1 MTKKQKNRFDIAAA
15 WGDMKAV
22 SRLLK
27 GLQGYTFSG
36 QFSGQPALVDP
47 DGHRAYVCRREA
59 VSVPGWSLNVEFD
72 SLGTALRAK
81 RTPAELD
88 SLRQQ
93 LLLAG
98 RKPKR
103 SLYKQSEHTGVV
115 RLRAVRRMQKLY
127 HGQPL

>member
-36 QFSGQPALVDP
+36 QFSGQPALVAP
-47 DGHRAYVCRREA
+47 NGQRVHVCRREA
-59 VSVPGWSLNVEFD
+59 VSVPDWNLNVEFD
-72 SLGTALRAK
+72 SLGTVRRAK
-81 RTPAELD
+81 RTPEELD

-93 LLLAG
+93 LLLIG

-103 SLYKQSEHTGVV
+103 SLYKQLVHTGVV
-115 RLRAVRRMQKLY
+115 RQRAVRRMQKLY
-127 HGQPL
+127 HGQKL

>member
-59 VSVPGWSLNVEFD
+59 VSVPGWTLNVELD
-72 SLGTALRAK
+72 SLGTVRRAK

-88 SLRQQ
+88 LLRQQ
-93 LLLAG
+93 LLLTG

-103 SLYKQSEHTGVV
+103 SLYKQLVHTGVV
-115 RLRAVRRMQKLY
+115 RKRAVRRMYKLY
-127 HGQPL
+127 HGQKL